1 MRDLLLIVAVLLAIC
16 AGIWVYL
23 KAAVLLEEWSEKRFG
38 QSWRSLRSPRHE
50 PPKVE
55 IQTLSG
61 NTKDQDQL

>member
-1 MRDLLLIVAVLLAIC
+1 MRDVLLIVAVLLAIG

-23 KAAVLLEEWSEKRFG
+23 KAALLMEEWSERKFG
-38 QSWRSLRSPRHE
+38 EPWRNLRSPRHR